1 MFIYNIT
8 TKVSAAISDKWIK
21 WQREEHIPE
30 IMSTQLFDE
39 HKLFRLLEQDDLEGP
54 TFVIQYYTAV
64 KENYDKYIKEFAP
77 ELREKAYKKW
87 GNQFIA
93 FRSLLQAVQ

>member
-8 TKVSAAISDKWIK
+8 VKVSNSIADQWMK

-30 IMSTQLFDE
+30 IMSTNLFYQY
-39 HKLFRLLEQDDLEGP
+39 KIFRLLDQADTDGP
-54 TFVIQYYTAV
+54 TFVIQYYTDER
-64 KENYDKYIKEFAP
+64 KSYNQYIKDHAP
-77 ELREKAYKKW
+77 TIREKAFVKW
-87 GNQFIA
+87 GKGFIA